1 MIQGKAGLSAGGAV
15 IAAILAS
22 ACCIGPAVL
31 AFVGIGGTVSAF
43 VLAPYRPY
51 LMAVAFTL
59 LGVAFAFAYRRP
71 RADCCADGRSAT
83 ASTSH
88 RIPSLLWLATLAVV
102 LLAGG
107 SMLTSSASR
116 SPQARALGAPAM
128 DRSEGQSGSRTT
140 ILAIK
145 GMTCGGCVARVEERL
160 AGVRGVVGY
169 EVSLQDNEAR
179 VSYDPA
185 ATTPEV
191 IAAAVAETG
200 FGTSLKSR
208 AGRE

>member
-1 MIQGKAGLSAGGAV
+1 MIQEKAGLSAGGAV

-22 ACCIGPAVL
+22 ACCIGPVVL
-31 AFVGIGGTVSAF
+31 AFLGIGGTVSAL

-51 LMAVAFTL
+51 LMALAFVL
-59 LGVAFAFAYRRP
+59 LGGAFAFAYRRP
-71 RADCCADGRSAT
+71 RPACCADGRSPG
-83 ASTSH
+83 ASSSRRTL
-88 RIPSLLWLATLAVV
+88 SLLWLATLAVA
-102 LLAGG
+102 LLVGWSLLSGG
-107 SMLTSSASR
+107 ASR
-116 SPQARALGAPAM
+116 SPQARTVGAAAEERPV
-128 DRSEGQSGSRTT
+128 GQSVSRTT
-140 ILAIK
+140 ILAIR